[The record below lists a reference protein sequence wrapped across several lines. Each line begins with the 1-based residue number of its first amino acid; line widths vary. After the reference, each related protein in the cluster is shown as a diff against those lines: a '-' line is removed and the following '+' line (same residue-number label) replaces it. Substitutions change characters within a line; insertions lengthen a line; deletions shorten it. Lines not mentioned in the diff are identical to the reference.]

1 MHFPNDQ
8 QELKQAR
15 RRFVYEEFLLFQL
28 KMQTLRKIERENS
41 NGISQEFD
49 LEKVNKFIDSF
60 PFPLTNAQKRVV
72 NEILT
77 DLKVTISNESS
88 SSRRCWIR
96 ENSGCC
102 HCAYLQ
108 L

>member
-1 MHFPNDQ
+1 MQLERCIIPMNQ

-15 RRFVYEEFLLFQL
+15 RRLVYEEFLLFQL

-41 NGISQEFD
+41 RGISQEFS
-49 LEKVNKFIDSF
+49 LEKVHEFIDSF

-77 DLKVTISNESS
+77 DLESPF
-88 SSRRCWIR
+88 RMNRLLARGCWIR
-96 ENSGCC
+96 
-102 HCAYLQ
+102 
-108 L
+108 